1 MKGKVRDKRE
11 RGEVEEE
18 PEFGEKERKKKEEL
32 KIQRRDRRNNQ
43 RKI

>member
-1 MKGKVRDKRE
+1 MKGKVGDKRE

-18 PEFGEKERKKKEEL
+18 PEFGVKERKKKEEL